1 MNRYKKEEL
10 KKRAEARKGR
20 SPSEI
25 EQLDKQEAL
34 ENALHGEARKLH
46 ELIFPEEYDFMW
58 DSGVDLKLRNQ
69 GGNPMSSEYIERI
82 KTKRNDLGVPQLTE
96 NGMPKDDTTYKLCLA
111 ELIAEHED
119 KTTEWTEKL
128 KKLKEQALDE
138 KKKAEE
144 RIEDLQKPAP
154 GINPADPHTWTETM
168 IKNRYQAM
176 VAADLWESNDSIA
189 YEEFKE
195 KLFTDDKFRML
206 HVPRKGMEK
215 DDYNPWKIK

>member
-10 KKRAEARKGR
+10 KKRAEARKGL

-34 ENALHGEARKLH
+34 KSTLHEETRKLH

-58 DSGVDLKLRNQ
+58 DSRVDMKLRNQ
-69 GGNPMSSEYIERI
+69 GENPMNSEYIEQI
-82 KTKRNDLGVPQLTE
+82 KTKRSDLGVPQLTE
-96 NGMPKDDTTYKLCLA
+96 NGMPTDDTTYNLCLT
-111 ELIAEHED
+111 EIIAEREG

-138 KKKAEE
+138 KKKTEE
-144 RIEDLQKPAP
+144 SIKDLQKPAP

-168 IKNRYQAM
+168 LKNSYQTM
-176 VAADLWESNDSIA
+176 VDADLWESDASIS

-195 KLFTDDKFRML
+195 KLFTDDNFRML
-206 HVPRKGMEK
+206 RVPRKGMEK
-215 DDYNPWKIK
+215 DDYDPWKNS